1 MGQRPD
7 RRRAGSRL
15 RVRALHRSGGM
26 IREITKGKLAGFAGT
41 LAVTMA
47 LRHVFPRILPPPARR
62 GFLPQELVLGLERRL
77 PARLRGRQR
86 RPVTMLLHYVYG
98 TGAGGFYGLAMTRLH
113 GAPPL
118 LTGAWFGVAVW
129 AGSRHA
135 WLPGPGI
142 LPATTDRPPQH
153 RLVPIAAHL
162 LYGIATAY
170 AYEAL
175 STEPVGAALP
185 RRRRRGR

>member
-1 MGQRPD
+1 
-7 RRRAGSRL
+7 
-15 RVRALHRSGGM
+15 M

-47 LRHVFPRILPPPARR
+47 LRHVFPRMLPPPARR

-86 RPVTMLLHYVYG
+86 RPVTMVLHYVYG

>member
-1 MGQRPD
+1 
-7 RRRAGSRL
+7 
-15 RVRALHRSGGM
+15 M

-41 LAVTMA
+41 VAVTMA
-47 LRHVFPRILPPPARR
+47 LRHVFPRVLPPPTRR

-77 PARLRGRQR
+77 PERLRRRQP
-86 RPVTMLLHYVYG
+86 RPLTRLLHYVYG
-98 TGAGGFYGLAMTRLH
+98 SGMGGFYGLAMTRLH

-118 LTGAWFGVAVW
+118 LTGAGFGVAVW
-129 AGSRHA
+129 AGSGHA
-135 WLPGPGI
+135 WLPGTGI
-142 LPATTDRPPQH
+142 LPATTDRLPQH

-175 STEPVGAALP
+175 STESVGTAVP

>member
-1 MGQRPD
+1 
-7 RRRAGSRL
+7 
-15 RVRALHRSGGM
+15 M

-47 LRHVFPRILPPPARR
+47 LRHVLPRILPPPARR
-62 GFLPQELVLGLERRL
+62 GLLPQELVLGLERKL
-77 PARLRGRQR
+77 PVRLRRRQR
-86 RPVTMLLHYVYG
+86 RPATLLLHYVYG

-118 LTGAWFGVAVW
+118 LTGAGFGVAAW
-129 AGSRHA
+129 AGSGLA
-135 WLPGPGI
+135 GLPGTGI
-142 LPATTDRPPQH
+142 LPATMDRPLQH
-153 RLVPIAAHL
+153 RLVPLAAHL

-175 STEPVGAALP
+175 STEPVGAAWP
-185 RRRRRGR
+185 SRRRRGR